1 MQKPTLNQLTSR
13 LGLVVLGV
21 SLGVLGCVVYWNL
34 TTDTNLNEF
43 TQSDSFEDRL
53 AKEESSSSANPPRSN
68 VEQTE
73 PLDSTRS
80 QSDSSID
87 SDPKSAW
94 NALLNDE
101 EENIAQLDAFLAV
114 TTAWASRDGLNVID
128 RVRESL
134 GFSVVA
140 NAVVLSLLHQAV
152 QTDPSAAFQSAISL
166 SSQSR
171 KDALSSIVG
180 LWAQTDPFAA
190 LEALNSANLGGSR
203 NYLFESLID
212 AWSESNPKNLL
223 ASLTELP
230 VRLRQKA
237 EQQGM
242 FGVARTSPPDA
253 VEYLSELPN
262 DPNDDRRYELAF
274 EIAEHWSTVD
284 AHAAL
289 DWVSSIPFPGESN
302 KRPQRMLLS
311 KVLGN
316 LAKEDPNLALQAALN
331 DPMGRFGHGLEP
343 YVVSS
348 IAQTDTDEAISML
361 SRVREGAT
369 KAASYRS
376 VGRALADQGNFDRA
390 LDLGLSLPDD
400 QQSNYYC
407 AVFSRWARTDPGSL
421 FKTLDE
427 MPSSL
432 VKAQA
437 AYNLLARHR
446 NSGVLNDGEVEDL
459 QGTVDASGH
468 TLTSVATYTDSFDGS
483 TKDREAEIL
492 QRELE
497 SNWGDDGVDR
507 VFELSEN

>member
-1 MQKPTLNQLTSR
+1 MQIPTPGRLVAG
-13 LGLVVLGV
+13 LGLVVIGIALGIL
-21 SLGVLGCVVYWNL
+21 SCIVYWSF
-34 TTDTNLNEF
+34 TTDTNSGEF
-43 TQSDSFEDRL
+43 SQSEPIEDRF
-53 AKEESSSSANPPRSN
+53 ANEESRSAATPPEFNAERSSPI
-68 VEQTE
+68 
-73 PLDSTRS
+73 DSTEGRS
-80 QSDSSID
+80 HSTTFN
-87 SDPKSAW
+87 DPVSAW
-94 NALLNDE
+94 YALKNDE
-101 EENIAQLDAFLAV
+101 EENIAQLNTFLDVAS
-114 TTAWASRDGLNVID
+114 AWANRDGLEVID

-140 NAVVLSLLHQAV
+140 NAVVLSVLHQAV
-152 QTDPSAAFQSAISL
+152 QTDPHAAFQSAISL
-166 SSQSR
+166 SSKSR

-180 LWAQTDPFAA
+180 LWAQTDPR
-190 LEALNSANLGGSR
+190 EALKALKSASLGGSR
-203 NYLFESLID
+203 NDLFESLID

-230 VRLRQKA
+230 ERLRQKA

-253 VEYLSELPN
+253 VEFLSQLPD
-262 DPNDDRRYELAF
+262 DPNDYRRYELAF
-274 EIAEHWSTVD
+274 EIAEHWSKVD

-289 DWVSSIPFPGESN
+289 DWVSTIPFPGESN

-348 IAQTDTDEAISML
+348 IAQSDTDQAISML

-376 VGRALADQGNFDRA
+376 VGRALADQGSFDRA
-390 LDLGLSLPDD
+390 LNLGLSLPDD

-407 AVFSRWARTDPGSL
+407 AVFSRWAKTDPGTL

-459 QGTVDASGH
+459 QGTVSASEH
-468 TLTSVATYTDSFDGS
+468 TLTRVATFMDSIDRS
-483 TKDREAEIL
+483 TEDREAEIL
-492 QRELE
+492 LRELE
-497 SNWGDDGVDR
+497 SDWGDDGIDR